1 MAGSRRAAARL
12 WAPAVAIVLT
22 LAGAAA
28 SGLISPVG
36 GQLPNTGRRPAAVGA
51 GVRGVS
57 ASSGFDGVKPG
68 LRLRGGGGDDLGRAA
83 LEEELEDLSE
93 IVKGMDEFNSKASQV
108 SALQRTPQLPNSE
121 LILPAG
127 ET

>member
-1 MAGSRRAAARL
+1 
-12 WAPAVAIVLT
+12 
-22 LAGAAA
+22 
-28 SGLISPVG
+28 
-36 GQLPNTGRRPAAVGA
+36 
-51 GVRGVS
+51 
-57 ASSGFDGVKPG
+57 
-68 LRLRGGGGDDLGRAA
+68 